1 MSLSYPPLLLLGLLV
16 AAALIVGAV
25 LAARRR
31 AAALAAAGV
40 SVAGGRRDSQLGL
53 YLSLGGLVLLAVAV
67 AGPAASLPVGRSAG
81 TVIVAMDVSNSM
93 SADDVTPSRLAAAQ
107 QAALSFIDAQ
117 PDSVDIGVVGFD
129 QGALTTS
136 QPSADRAASKAAV
149 QNMRT
154 AGGTSLASAILGSLS
169 AITGS
174 PVRIGEDGDLPDIG
188 HWSSATIVLFSDG
201 EDQGGTSGSDAV
213 TAAATIAQNAGV
225 HIEAVGVGTAD
236 GATVEIDGYQL
247 HTALDTWAADRHRA
261 GHRRPLP
268 PRLRRGAARRCRLHH
283 RPPADGCEAGR
294 ATGRR
299 VHRRGAGAAGR
310 WRAADRCSDGEARLM
325 SFSWPWALL
334 SLLII
339 PIVAGVVWLLRR
351 RRRRAAVRVT
361 SIALVRAAL
370 PPRTRWT
377 RLIPALLLLLG
388 FATLGVG
395 AARPQATVPVPSNS
409 TTIILAMD
417 VSGSMC
423 STDVEPN
430 RLTVAQKAAVSF
442 IESQDGETKI
452 GLVAFAGVAGLQVPP
467 TTDKDALIEAI
478 DNFTTARGTAI
489 GSAILT
495 SIDSIAAINPTVAPT
510 GVDAESAQ
518 RSGYAAD
525 VIVVLTDGANTQ
537 GVGPAAAAESAAVRG
552 LRVFTIGFGTT
563 TPSRMAC
570 TGRQAGGW
578 AGGGPAGGFGGGGFG
593 GGGGRSPRVIDEATL
608 QAVAEITGGQYYKAE
623 SADQLQEA
631 LGDLPSQVTVVKKHV
646 DIASWF
652 AGAGG
657 LLVAVAV
664 GLSLWWN
671 RVRAPR

>member
-1 MSLSYPPLLLLGLLV
+1 
-16 AAALIVGAV
+16 
-25 LAARRR
+25 
-31 AAALAAAGV
+31 
-40 SVAGGRRDSQLGL
+40 
-53 YLSLGGLVLLAVAV
+53 
-67 AGPAASLPVGRSAG
+67 
-81 TVIVAMDVSNSM
+81 
-93 SADDVTPSRLAAAQ
+93 
-107 QAALSFIDAQ
+107 
-117 PDSVDIGVVGFD
+117 
-129 QGALTTS
+129 
-136 QPSADRAASKAAV
+136 
-149 QNMRT
+149 
-154 AGGTSLASAILGSLS
+154 
-169 AITGS
+169 
-174 PVRIGEDGDLPDIG
+174 
-188 HWSSATIVLFSDG
+188 
-201 EDQGGTSGSDAV
+201 
-213 TAAATIAQNAGV
+213 
-225 HIEAVGVGTAD
+225 
-236 GATVEIDGYQL
+236 
-247 HTALDTWAADRHRA
+247 
-261 GHRRPLP
+261 
-268 PRLRRGAARRCRLHH
+268 
-283 RPPADGCEAGR
+283 
-294 ATGRR
+294 
-299 VHRRGAGAAGR
+299 
-310 WRAADRCSDGEARLM
+310 
-325 SFSWPWALL
+325 
-334 SLLII
+334 
-339 PIVAGVVWLLRR
+339 
-351 RRRRAAVRVT
+351 VT

-377 RLIPALLLLLG
+377 RLIPTLLLLLG

-409 TTIILAMD
+409 TTIMLAMD

-430 RLTVAQKAAVSF
+430 RLTVAQKAAISF
-442 IESQDGETKI
+442 IESQDGQTKI

-478 DNFTTARGTAI
+478 NNFTTARGTAI

-495 SIDSIAAINPTVAPT
+495 SIDSIAAINPTVAPS
-510 GVDAESAQ
+510 GVDSESAQ

-537 GVGPAAAAESAAVRG
+537 GVEPATAAESAAVRG

-578 AGGGPAGGFGGGGFG
+578 AGGPGGGFG
-593 GGGGRSPRVIDEATL
+593 GGGGRNPRVMDEGTL

-623 SADQLQEA
+623 SADQLQGA
-631 LGDLPSQVTVVKKHV
+631 LGDLPSQVTVVMKHV

>member
-1 MSLSYPPLLLLGLLV
+1 
-16 AAALIVGAV
+16 
-25 LAARRR
+25 
-31 AAALAAAGV
+31 
-40 SVAGGRRDSQLGL
+40 
-53 YLSLGGLVLLAVAV
+53 
-67 AGPAASLPVGRSAG
+67 
-81 TVIVAMDVSNSM
+81 
-93 SADDVTPSRLAAAQ
+93 
-107 QAALSFIDAQ
+107 
-117 PDSVDIGVVGFD
+117 
-129 QGALTTS
+129 
-136 QPSADRAASKAAV
+136 
-149 QNMRT
+149 
-154 AGGTSLASAILGSLS
+154 
-169 AITGS
+169 
-174 PVRIGEDGDLPDIG
+174 
-188 HWSSATIVLFSDG
+188 
-201 EDQGGTSGSDAV
+201 
-213 TAAATIAQNAGV
+213 
-225 HIEAVGVGTAD
+225 
-236 GATVEIDGYQL
+236 
-247 HTALDTWAADRHRA
+247 
-261 GHRRPLP
+261 
-268 PRLRRGAARRCRLHH
+268 
-283 RPPADGCEAGR
+283 
-294 ATGRR
+294 
-299 VHRRGAGAAGR
+299 
-310 WRAADRCSDGEARLM
+310 M

-339 PIVAGVVWLLRR
+339 PIVVGVIWLVRR

-377 RLIPALLLLLG
+377 RLIPTLLLLLG

-395 AARPQATVPVPSNS
+395 AARPQTTVPVPSNS
-409 TTIILAMD
+409 TTIMLAMD

-442 IESQDGETKI
+442 IESQDGQTKI

-478 DNFTTARGTAI
+478 NNFTTARGTAI

-495 SIDSIAAINPTVAPT
+495 SIDSIAAINPTVAPS

-537 GVGPAAAAESAAVRG
+537 GVEPATAAESAAVRG

-578 AGGGPAGGFGGGGFG
+578 AGGPGGGFG
-593 GGGGRSPRVIDEATL
+593 GGGGRNPRVMDEGTL
-608 QAVAEITGGQYYKAE
+608 QAIAEITGGQYYKAE
-623 SADQLQEA
+623 SADQLQGA
-631 LGDLPSQVTVVKKHV
+631 LDDLPSQVAVVRKHV

-657 LLVAVAV
+657 LLVAAAV